1 MKIIPFEESYRD
13 DLIFMILQ
21 AKDALGRKPGLNEDL
36 LDIKSNYF
44 DKGGRFWI
52 AIDGND
58 RVIGSIGYV
67 RVDGTNEAFIHRL
80 FVKVAEKRKGIGSAL
95 LKIAEEDM
103 KLRGPGDL
111 EGTAQSGMPFDL
123 KIANILRDNDLMEE
137 ARHVAEKILEED
149 PKENLPQNTVIWQQL
164 QLLKKNKANFSEIS

>member
-1 MKIIPFEESYRD
+1 
-13 DLIFMILQ
+13 
-21 AKDALGRKPGLNEDL
+21 
-36 LDIKSNYF
+36 
-44 DKGGRFWI
+44 
-52 AIDGND
+52 
-58 RVIGSIGYV
+58 
-67 RVDGTNEAFIHRL
+67 
-80 FVKVAEKRKGIGSAL
+80 
-95 LKIAEEDM
+95 M

>member
-1 MKIIPFEESYRD
+1 MCDTNDGFES
-13 DLIFMILQ
+13 
-21 AKDALGRKPGLNEDL
+21 
-36 LDIKSNYF
+36 
-44 DKGGRFWI
+44 
-52 AIDGND
+52 
-58 RVIGSIGYV
+58 
-67 RVDGTNEAFIHRL
+67 
-80 FVKVAEKRKGIGSAL
+80 
-95 LKIAEEDM
+95 AEEDM

>member
-1 MKIIPFEESYRD
+1 MCDTNDGFE
-13 DLIFMILQ
+13 
-21 AKDALGRKPGLNEDL
+21 
-36 LDIKSNYF
+36 
-44 DKGGRFWI
+44 
-52 AIDGND
+52 
-58 RVIGSIGYV
+58 
-67 RVDGTNEAFIHRL
+67 
-80 FVKVAEKRKGIGSAL
+80 
-95 LKIAEEDM
+95 IAEEDM

>member
-1 MKIIPFEESYRD
+1 MCDTNDGFE
-13 DLIFMILQ
+13 
-21 AKDALGRKPGLNEDL
+21 
-36 LDIKSNYF
+36 
-44 DKGGRFWI
+44 
-52 AIDGND
+52 
-58 RVIGSIGYV
+58 
-67 RVDGTNEAFIHRL
+67 
-80 FVKVAEKRKGIGSAL
+80 
-95 LKIAEEDM
+95 IAEEDM

-123 KIANILRDNDLMEE
+123 KIANILRDSDLMEE

>member
-1 MKIIPFEESYRD
+1 MCDTNDGFE
-13 DLIFMILQ
+13 
-21 AKDALGRKPGLNEDL
+21 
-36 LDIKSNYF
+36 
-44 DKGGRFWI
+44 
-52 AIDGND
+52 
-58 RVIGSIGYV
+58 
-67 RVDGTNEAFIHRL
+67 
-80 FVKVAEKRKGIGSAL
+80 
-95 LKIAEEDM
+95 IAEEDM

-149 PKENLPQNTVIWQQL
+149 PMENFPQNTVIWQQL